1 MRRMKLEHLLR
12 PPLYLEQETAKLD
25 NLKQALQKTIVLL
38 QERRTALIAAAVSG
52 QHPVAD
58 QS

>member
-1 MRRMKLEHLLR
+1 MKLEHLLR